1 MSSSTSLP
9 PFDPLPLPWFIFFAF
24 IEPLTTCAGA
34 YVAIFTPEQFYHD
47 LIPQAFRGGLAS
59 AGGVKAAL
67 KGVTG
72 GSSTSL
78 LALGEEGRV
87 AVSQLGSCEW

>member
-9 PFDPLPLPWFIFFAF
+9 PLDPLPLPWFVFFAF
-24 IEPLTTCAGA
+24 VEPITTCAGA
-34 YVAIFTPEQFYHD
+34 YVAIFTPEQFHHD
-47 LIPQAFRGGLAS
+47 LIPQAFRGTLTGE
-59 AGGVKAAL
+59 GIKATL
-67 KGVTG
+67 KSVTG
-72 GSSTSL
+72 ASSASI